1 MFSFCSILERT
12 ESQASRLVGSAPIV
26 IPGPVAYIAP
36 EAHITGLKMTPQTG
50 AAAETGLRARV
61 RDFVEN
67 ATFQKAI
74 MTLIVVNAVTLG
86 FETSPT
92 VMGWIGPEL
101 LVFDKIVI
109 TVFVI
114 EIALRIFAHGHR
126 FFRDPWGLFDFIV
139 VAITL
144 APASDSFSV
153 LRALRVLRV
162 LRLVSAVPRLRR
174 IVAALLH
181 AVPGVGAIGALLLLV
196 FYVFAVITTKLFGG
210 AFADWFGTIGASMYS
225 LFQIMTLESWS
236 MGIVRPVM
244 EVYSWAWIVF
254 VSFIVLSS
262 FTVLN
267 LFIAIIIDS
276 MQTLHES
283 EQHETVEEVSTVVH
297 DEHRQRAEEFET
309 LRAEIRELKEMLAE
323 RRS

>member
-1 MFSFCSILERT
+1 M
-12 ESQASRLVGSAPIV
+12 
-26 IPGPVAYIAP
+26 
-36 EAHITGLKMTPQTG
+36 MTLHTG

-74 MTLIVVNAVTLG
+74 MALIVINAVTLG

-92 VMGWIGPEL
+92 IMDWIGREL
-101 LVFDKIVI
+101 HVFDKIII

-126 FFRDPWGLFDFIV
+126 FLRDPWGVFDFIV

-153 LRALRVLRV
+153 LRALRILRV

-181 AVPGVGAIGALLLLV
+181 AVPGVGAIGALLMLV
-196 FYVFAVITTKLFGG
+196 FYVFAVITTKLFGNV
-210 AFADWFGTIGASMYS
+210 FDDWFGTIGASMYS

-254 VSFIVLSS
+254 VAFIVLSS

-283 EQHETVEEVSTVVH
+283 EQRETVEEMSTVVH
-297 DEHRQRAEEFET
+297 DEHRQRADEFEM
-309 LRAEIRELKEMLAE
+309 LRAEIREIKDLLAA
-323 RRS
+323 RKDG